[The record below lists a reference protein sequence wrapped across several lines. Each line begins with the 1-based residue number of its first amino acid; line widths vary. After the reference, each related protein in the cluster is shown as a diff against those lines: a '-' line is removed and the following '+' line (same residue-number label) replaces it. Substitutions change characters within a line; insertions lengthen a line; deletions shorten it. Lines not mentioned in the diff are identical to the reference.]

1 MASPHTT
8 AKSSLRSDL
17 SPQRDIKYNERGAAR
32 FGCNAVAIRRPTLP
46 GEDRQIALHT
56 SVPPTAR
63 RCDTC
68 PGECRTFLKEQVLR
82 GIH

>member
-1 MASPHTT
+1 MASPHTA

-46 GEDRQIALHT
+46 GEDRITHFG
-56 SVPPTAR
+56 STAR